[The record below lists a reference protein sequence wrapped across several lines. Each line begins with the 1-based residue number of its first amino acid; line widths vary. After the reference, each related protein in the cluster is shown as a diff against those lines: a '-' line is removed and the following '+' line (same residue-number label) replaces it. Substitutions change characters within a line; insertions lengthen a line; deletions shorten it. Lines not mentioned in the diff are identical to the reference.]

1 VQFTNFRFRNVA
13 TLCGGGG
20 YFRGVSL
27 EGGLIAGGNISRRAS
42 SEISAYSDTQIVFVT
57 YLLTDLRV
65 LMRILASTTSMVD
78 STNVLCPRF
87 DEIEFLIP
95 GDSRGILPSLDKKF
109 YFVIES
115 KKK

>member
-1 VQFTNFRFRNVA
+1 MLLHSV
-13 TLCGGGG
+13 GGG

-42 SEISAYSDTQIVFVT
+42 SEISAYSDTQIVFVIYLLT
-57 YLLTDLRV
+57 YLLTYLRV

>member
-1 VQFTNFRFRNVA
+1 MLVLFTSNIVILSIIVIVRA
-13 TLCGGGG
+13 
-20 YFRGVSL
+20 GVK
-27 EGGLIAGGNISRRAS
+27 
-42 SEISAYSDTQIVFVT
+42 
-57 YLLTDLRV
+57 
-65 LMRILASTTSMVD
+65 
-78 STNVLCPRF
+78 STNVVCPRF